1 MSDLENNA
9 QEKGT
14 KKRPYNL
21 REKKEKDAAYRSLI
35 RRELADELYD
45 KILNIV
51 VVQKKYRDADY
62 SAKDLAKELQ
72 TNTRYL
78 SAVVNSRFGMNYS
91 CLLNEY
97 RVKEAQHLLTDKRY
111 ADKNV
116 EEISTMVGFANRQS
130 FYAAFYKN
138 VGETP
143 NGYRKRHAEKEAKKN
158 QSIYSRHM
166 KKQLISM
173 VTALSLLTACGGNPK
188 TTAEAEKFDYTVEQF
203 ADLQILRYRVPGF
216 EDLSLK
222 QKELVYYLT
231 EAALQGRD
239 ILFDQNGKYNLTIRR
254 MLEAVYTGYKGDK
267 NTPDFK
273 AMEVYL
279 KRVWFSN
286 GIHHHYGSEKFVP
299 GFTPEFFR
307 QAVQS
312 VDAATLPLAEGQTV
326 EQLCEEVFPVIFDP
340 TVMPKRVN
348 QAAGE
353 DLVLTSAC
361 NYYDGVT
368 QQEAEDFYNALKNPQ
383 DETPVSYGLN
393 SRLVKEDG
401 KIQEKVWKVGGLYG
415 QALEKIVY
423 WLKKAE
429 GVAETPE
436 QKAVIAK
443 LMEFYETGDLKTFD
457 EYAILWVKDLN
468 SRIDFVNGF
477 TESYGDPL
485 GMKASWESLVNF
497 KDLEA
502 TQRTELISGNAQWF
516 EDHSPVDGQFKK
528 EKVKGVS
535 AKVIT
540 AAILAGDLYP
550 ATAIGINLPNANW
563 IRSHHGSK
571 SVTIGNITDA
581 YNKAAHGNG
590 FNEEFVYSDAELQLI
605 DKYADVT
612 DELHTDLHECL
623 GHGSGKLLPGVD
635 PDALKAYGSTIEE
648 ARADLFGLY
657 YVADPKLVELGLT
670 PSADAYKAQYYTY
683 LMNGLMTQLVRIE
696 PGNNVEEAHMRNRQL
711 IARWV
716 YEKGAAEKVVELVKK
731 DGKTYVVI
739 NDYEKVRDLFGRLLA
754 EIQRIK
760 STGDYA
766 GAHDLV
772 EAYAVKVDPALHAEV
787 LERYKK
793 LNLAPYKGFVNPK
806 YEVVTDADGTITDVT
821 VTYDEGYA
829 EQMLRYSKDYST
841 LSSVN
846 K

>member
-1 MSDLENNA
+1 MA
-9 QEKGT
+9 
-14 KKRPYNL
+14 
-21 REKKEKDAAYRSLI
+21 
-35 RRELADELYD
+35 
-45 KILNIV
+45 
-51 VVQKKYRDADY
+51 
-62 SAKDLAKELQ
+62 
-72 TNTRYL
+72 
-78 SAVVNSRFGMNYS
+78 
-91 CLLNEY
+91 C
-97 RVKEAQHLLTDKRY
+97 
-111 ADKNV
+111 
-116 EEISTMVGFANRQS
+116 
-130 FYAAFYKN
+130 AAF
-138 VGETP
+138 
-143 NGYRKRHAEKEAKKN
+143 A
-158 QSIYSRHM
+158 
-166 KKQLISM
+166 
-173 VTALSLLTACGGNPK
+173 LLTACSGSK
-188 TTAEAEKFDYTVEQF
+188 TTTAEADKFDYTVEQF

-216 EDLSLK
+216 ENLSLQ

-239 ILFDQNGKYNLTIRR
+239 ILFDQNGKYNLRIRR
-254 MLEAVYTGYKGDK
+254 TLEAVYTGYKGDK

-299 GFTPEFFR
+299 GFAPEFFKE
-307 QAVQS
+307 AVLS
-312 VDAATLPLAEGQTV
+312 VDASTLPLAEGQTA
-326 EQLCEEVFPVIFDP
+326 EQLCDELSPVIFDP

-368 QQEAEDFYNALKNPQ
+368 QKEAEDFYNAMKDPK

-393 SRLVKEDG
+393 SRLVKENG

-415 QALEKIVY
+415 QVIDKIVY

-429 GVAETPE
+429 GVAENPE
-436 QKAVIAK
+436 QKAVIAELIK
-443 LMEFYETGDLKTFD
+443 FYETGDLKTFD

-468 SRIDFVNGF
+468 SLVDFVNGF

-497 KDLEA
+497 KDMEA
-502 TQRTELISGNAQWF
+502 THRTEIISGNAQWF
-516 EDHSPVDGQFKK
+516 EDQSPVDKQFKK
-528 EKVKGVS
+528 DEVKGVS

-550 ATAIGINLPNANW
+550 ATAIGINLPNSNW

-605 DKYADVT
+605 DKYADLT
-612 DELHTDLHECL
+612 GELHTDLHECL

-670 PSADAYKAQYYTY
+670 PNADAYKAEYYTY

-696 PGNNVEEAHMRNRQL
+696 PGNDVEEAHMRNRQL

-716 YEKGAAEKVVELVKK
+716 FEKGAADKVVELVRR
-731 DGKTYVVI
+731 DGKTYVVV
-739 NDYEKVRDLFGRLLA
+739 NDYGKLRTLFGELLS

-760 STGDYA
+760 STGDYQ

-772 EAYAVKVDPALHAEV
+772 ENYAVKVDPVLHAEV

-806 YEVVTDADGTITDVT
+806 YEAVVDAAGKITDVK

-829 EQMLRYSKDYST
+829 EQMLRYSKDYSN
-841 LSSVN
+841 LPSIN
-846 K
+846 N

>member
-1 MSDLENNA
+1 
-9 QEKGT
+9 
-14 KKRPYNL
+14 
-21 REKKEKDAAYRSLI
+21 
-35 RRELADELYD
+35 
-45 KILNIV
+45 
-51 VVQKKYRDADY
+51 
-62 SAKDLAKELQ
+62 
-72 TNTRYL
+72 
-78 SAVVNSRFGMNYS
+78 
-91 CLLNEY
+91 
-97 RVKEAQHLLTDKRY
+97 
-111 ADKNV
+111 
-116 EEISTMVGFANRQS
+116 
-130 FYAAFYKN
+130 
-138 VGETP
+138 
-143 NGYRKRHAEKEAKKN
+143 
-158 QSIYSRHM
+158 
-166 KKQLISM
+166 M
-173 VTALSLLTACGGNPK
+173 VTALSLLTACGGNQK

-806 YEVVTDADGTITDVT
+806 YEAVTDADGTITDVT

-841 LSSVN
+841 LPSVN

>member
-1 MSDLENNA
+1 
-9 QEKGT
+9 
-14 KKRPYNL
+14 
-21 REKKEKDAAYRSLI
+21 
-35 RRELADELYD
+35 
-45 KILNIV
+45 
-51 VVQKKYRDADY
+51 
-62 SAKDLAKELQ
+62 
-72 TNTRYL
+72 
-78 SAVVNSRFGMNYS
+78 
-91 CLLNEY
+91 
-97 RVKEAQHLLTDKRY
+97 
-111 ADKNV
+111 
-116 EEISTMVGFANRQS
+116 
-130 FYAAFYKN
+130 
-138 VGETP
+138 
-143 NGYRKRHAEKEAKKN
+143 
-158 QSIYSRHM
+158 
-166 KKQLISM
+166 M

-188 TTAEAEKFDYTVEQF
+188 TTAEAEKIDYTVEQF

-348 QAAGE
+348 QAASE

-841 LSSVN
+841 LPSVN

>member
-1 MSDLENNA
+1 
-9 QEKGT
+9 
-14 KKRPYNL
+14 
-21 REKKEKDAAYRSLI
+21 
-35 RRELADELYD
+35 
-45 KILNIV
+45 
-51 VVQKKYRDADY
+51 
-62 SAKDLAKELQ
+62 
-72 TNTRYL
+72 
-78 SAVVNSRFGMNYS
+78 
-91 CLLNEY
+91 
-97 RVKEAQHLLTDKRY
+97 
-111 ADKNV
+111 
-116 EEISTMVGFANRQS
+116 
-130 FYAAFYKN
+130 
-138 VGETP
+138 
-143 NGYRKRHAEKEAKKN
+143 
-158 QSIYSRHM
+158 
-166 KKQLISM
+166 M

-203 ADLQILRYRVPGF
+203 ADLQILRYSVPGF

>member
-1 MSDLENNA
+1 
-9 QEKGT
+9 
-14 KKRPYNL
+14 
-21 REKKEKDAAYRSLI
+21 
-35 RRELADELYD
+35 
-45 KILNIV
+45 
-51 VVQKKYRDADY
+51 
-62 SAKDLAKELQ
+62 
-72 TNTRYL
+72 
-78 SAVVNSRFGMNYS
+78 
-91 CLLNEY
+91 
-97 RVKEAQHLLTDKRY
+97 
-111 ADKNV
+111 
-116 EEISTMVGFANRQS
+116 
-130 FYAAFYKN
+130 
-138 VGETP
+138 
-143 NGYRKRHAEKEAKKN
+143 
-158 QSIYSRHM
+158 
-166 KKQLISM
+166 M

-731 DGKTYVVI
+731 DGKTYIVI

-806 YEVVTDADGTITDVT
+806 YEAVTDADGTITDVT

-841 LSSVN
+841 LPSVN

>member
-1 MSDLENNA
+1 
-9 QEKGT
+9 
-14 KKRPYNL
+14 
-21 REKKEKDAAYRSLI
+21 
-35 RRELADELYD
+35 
-45 KILNIV
+45 
-51 VVQKKYRDADY
+51 
-62 SAKDLAKELQ
+62 
-72 TNTRYL
+72 
-78 SAVVNSRFGMNYS
+78 
-91 CLLNEY
+91 
-97 RVKEAQHLLTDKRY
+97 
-111 ADKNV
+111 
-116 EEISTMVGFANRQS
+116 
-130 FYAAFYKN
+130 
-138 VGETP
+138 
-143 NGYRKRHAEKEAKKN
+143 
-158 QSIYSRHM
+158 
-166 KKQLISM
+166 M

-485 GMKASWESLVNF
+485 GMKASWESLLNF

-623 GHGSGKLLPGVD
+623 GHGSGKLLPGVA

-841 LSSVN
+841 LPSVN

>member
-1 MSDLENNA
+1 
-9 QEKGT
+9 
-14 KKRPYNL
+14 
-21 REKKEKDAAYRSLI
+21 
-35 RRELADELYD
+35 
-45 KILNIV
+45 
-51 VVQKKYRDADY
+51 
-62 SAKDLAKELQ
+62 
-72 TNTRYL
+72 
-78 SAVVNSRFGMNYS
+78 
-91 CLLNEY
+91 
-97 RVKEAQHLLTDKRY
+97 
-111 ADKNV
+111 
-116 EEISTMVGFANRQS
+116 
-130 FYAAFYKN
+130 
-138 VGETP
+138 
-143 NGYRKRHAEKEAKKN
+143 
-158 QSIYSRHM
+158 
-166 KKQLISM
+166 M

-254 MLEAVYTGYKGDK
+254 MLEAVYTGYNGDK

-340 TVMPKRVN
+340 KVMPKRVN

-443 LMEFYETGDLKTFD
+443 LMDFYETGDLKTFD

-716 YEKGAAEKVVELVKK
+716 YENGAAEKVVELVKK

>member
-1 MSDLENNA
+1 MA
-9 QEKGT
+9 
-14 KKRPYNL
+14 
-21 REKKEKDAAYRSLI
+21 
-35 RRELADELYD
+35 
-45 KILNIV
+45 
-51 VVQKKYRDADY
+51 
-62 SAKDLAKELQ
+62 
-72 TNTRYL
+72 
-78 SAVVNSRFGMNYS
+78 
-91 CLLNEY
+91 C
-97 RVKEAQHLLTDKRY
+97 
-111 ADKNV
+111 
-116 EEISTMVGFANRQS
+116 
-130 FYAAFYKN
+130 AAF
-138 VGETP
+138 
-143 NGYRKRHAEKEAKKN
+143 A
-158 QSIYSRHM
+158 
-166 KKQLISM
+166 
-173 VTALSLLTACGGNPK
+173 LLTACSGSK
-188 TTAEAEKFDYTVEQF
+188 TTTAEADKFDYTVEQF

-216 EDLSLK
+216 ENLSLQ

-239 ILFDQNGKYNLTIRR
+239 ILFDQNGKYNLRIRR
-254 MLEAVYTGYKGDK
+254 TLEAVYTGYKGDK

-299 GFTPEFFR
+299 GFAPEFFKE
-307 QAVQS
+307 AVLS
-312 VDAATLPLAEGQTV
+312 VDASTLPLAEGQTA
-326 EQLCEEVFPVIFDP
+326 EQLCDELSPVIFDP

-368 QQEAEDFYNALKNPQ
+368 QKEAEDFYNAMKDPK

-393 SRLVKEDG
+393 SRLVKENG

-415 QALEKIVY
+415 QAIDKIVY

-429 GVAETPE
+429 GVAENPE
-436 QKAVIAK
+436 QKAVIAELIK
-443 LMEFYETGDLKTFD
+443 FYETGDLKTFD

-468 SRIDFVNGF
+468 SLVDFVNGF

-497 KDLEA
+497 KDMEA
-502 TQRTELISGNAQWF
+502 THRTEIISGNAQWF
-516 EDHSPVDGQFKK
+516 EDHSPVDKQFKK
-528 EKVKGVS
+528 DEVKGVS

-550 ATAIGINLPNANW
+550 ATAIGINLPNSNW

-605 DKYADVT
+605 DKYADLT
-612 DELHTDLHECL
+612 GELHTDLHECL

-670 PSADAYKAQYYTY
+670 PNADAYKAEYYTY

-716 YEKGAAEKVVELVKK
+716 FEKGAADKVVELVKK
-731 DGKTYVVI
+731 DGKTYVVV
-739 NDYEKVRDLFGRLLA
+739 NDYEKLRALFGKLLS

-760 STGDYA
+760 STGDYQ

-772 EAYAVKVDPALHAEV
+772 ENYAVKVDPALHAEV

-806 YEVVTDADGTITDVT
+806 YEAVVDAAGKITDVK

-829 EQMLRYSKDYST
+829 EQMLRYSKDYSN
-841 LSSVN
+841 LPSIN
-846 K
+846 N

>member
-1 MSDLENNA
+1 
-9 QEKGT
+9 
-14 KKRPYNL
+14 
-21 REKKEKDAAYRSLI
+21 
-35 RRELADELYD
+35 
-45 KILNIV
+45 
-51 VVQKKYRDADY
+51 
-62 SAKDLAKELQ
+62 
-72 TNTRYL
+72 
-78 SAVVNSRFGMNYS
+78 
-91 CLLNEY
+91 
-97 RVKEAQHLLTDKRY
+97 
-111 ADKNV
+111 
-116 EEISTMVGFANRQS
+116 
-130 FYAAFYKN
+130 
-138 VGETP
+138 
-143 NGYRKRHAEKEAKKN
+143 
-158 QSIYSRHM
+158 
-166 KKQLISM
+166 M

-188 TTAEAEKFDYTVEQF
+188 TTAEAEKIDYTVEQF

-267 NTPDFK
+267 NTLDFK

-841 LSSVN
+841 LPSVN

>member
-1 MSDLENNA
+1 
-9 QEKGT
+9 
-14 KKRPYNL
+14 
-21 REKKEKDAAYRSLI
+21 
-35 RRELADELYD
+35 
-45 KILNIV
+45 
-51 VVQKKYRDADY
+51 
-62 SAKDLAKELQ
+62 
-72 TNTRYL
+72 
-78 SAVVNSRFGMNYS
+78 
-91 CLLNEY
+91 
-97 RVKEAQHLLTDKRY
+97 
-111 ADKNV
+111 
-116 EEISTMVGFANRQS
+116 
-130 FYAAFYKN
+130 
-138 VGETP
+138 
-143 NGYRKRHAEKEAKKN
+143 
-158 QSIYSRHM
+158 
-166 KKQLISM
+166 M

-188 TTAEAEKFDYTVEQF
+188 TTAEAEKIDYTVGQF

>member
-1 MSDLENNA
+1 
-9 QEKGT
+9 
-14 KKRPYNL
+14 
-21 REKKEKDAAYRSLI
+21 
-35 RRELADELYD
+35 
-45 KILNIV
+45 
-51 VVQKKYRDADY
+51 
-62 SAKDLAKELQ
+62 
-72 TNTRYL
+72 
-78 SAVVNSRFGMNYS
+78 
-91 CLLNEY
+91 
-97 RVKEAQHLLTDKRY
+97 
-111 ADKNV
+111 
-116 EEISTMVGFANRQS
+116 
-130 FYAAFYKN
+130 
-138 VGETP
+138 
-143 NGYRKRHAEKEAKKN
+143 
-158 QSIYSRHM
+158 M
-166 KKQLISM
+166 KKQLI
-173 VTALSLLTACGGNPK
+173 ACAAFALLTACSGSK
-188 TTAEAEKFDYTVEQF
+188 TTTAEADKFDYTVEQF

-216 EDLSLK
+216 ENLSLQ

-239 ILFDQNGKYNLTIRR
+239 ILFDQNGKYNLRIRR
-254 MLEAVYTGYKGDK
+254 TLEAVYTGYKGDK
-267 NTPDFK
+267 NTPNFK

-299 GFTPEFFR
+299 GFAPEFFKE
-307 QAVQS
+307 AVLS
-312 VDAATLPLAEGQTV
+312 VDASTLPLAEGQTA
-326 EQLCEEVFPVIFDP
+326 EQLCDELSPVIFDP
-340 TVMPKRVN
+340 IVMPKRVN

-368 QQEAEDFYNALKNPQ
+368 QKEAEDFYNAMKDPK

-393 SRLVKEDG
+393 SRLVKENG

-415 QALEKIVY
+415 QAIDKIVY

-429 GVAETPE
+429 GVAENPE
-436 QKAVIAK
+436 QKAVIAELIK
-443 LMEFYETGDLKTFD
+443 FYETGDLKIFD

-468 SRIDFVNGF
+468 SLVDFVNGF

-497 KDLEA
+497 KDMEA
-502 TQRTELISGNAQWF
+502 THRTEIISGNAQWF
-516 EDHSPVDGQFKK
+516 EDHSPVDKLFKK
-528 EKVKGVS
+528 DEVKGVS

-550 ATAIGINLPNANW
+550 ATAIGINLPNSNW

-605 DKYADVT
+605 DKYADLT
-612 DELHTDLHECL
+612 GELHTDLHECL

-670 PSADAYKAQYYTY
+670 PNEDAYKAEYYTY

-716 YEKGAAEKVVELVKK
+716 FEKGAADKVVELVKK
-731 DGKTYVVI
+731 DGKTYVVV
-739 NDYEKVRDLFGRLLA
+739 NDYEKLRELFGKLLS

-760 STGDYA
+760 STGDYQS
-766 GAHDLV
+766 AHDLV
-772 EAYAVKVDPALHAEV
+772 ENYAVKVDPALHAEV

-806 YEVVTDADGTITDVT
+806 YEAVVDAAGKITDVK

-829 EQMLRYSKDYST
+829 EQMLRYSKDYSN
-841 LSSVN
+841 LPSIN
-846 K
+846 N

>member
-1 MSDLENNA
+1 
-9 QEKGT
+9 
-14 KKRPYNL
+14 
-21 REKKEKDAAYRSLI
+21 
-35 RRELADELYD
+35 
-45 KILNIV
+45 
-51 VVQKKYRDADY
+51 
-62 SAKDLAKELQ
+62 
-72 TNTRYL
+72 
-78 SAVVNSRFGMNYS
+78 
-91 CLLNEY
+91 
-97 RVKEAQHLLTDKRY
+97 
-111 ADKNV
+111 
-116 EEISTMVGFANRQS
+116 
-130 FYAAFYKN
+130 
-138 VGETP
+138 
-143 NGYRKRHAEKEAKKN
+143 
-158 QSIYSRHM
+158 
-166 KKQLISM
+166 M

-188 TTAEAEKFDYTVEQF
+188 TTAEAEKIDYTVEQF

-468 SRIDFVNGF
+468 SRIVFVNGF

-841 LSSVN
+841 LPSVN

>member
-1 MSDLENNA
+1 
-9 QEKGT
+9 
-14 KKRPYNL
+14 
-21 REKKEKDAAYRSLI
+21 
-35 RRELADELYD
+35 
-45 KILNIV
+45 
-51 VVQKKYRDADY
+51 
-62 SAKDLAKELQ
+62 
-72 TNTRYL
+72 
-78 SAVVNSRFGMNYS
+78 
-91 CLLNEY
+91 
-97 RVKEAQHLLTDKRY
+97 
-111 ADKNV
+111 
-116 EEISTMVGFANRQS
+116 
-130 FYAAFYKN
+130 
-138 VGETP
+138 
-143 NGYRKRHAEKEAKKN
+143 
-158 QSIYSRHM
+158 
-166 KKQLISM
+166 M

-188 TTAEAEKFDYTVEQF
+188 TTAEAEKIDYTVEQF

-326 EQLCEEVFPVIFDP
+326 EQLCEEVFPVIFEP

-623 GHGSGKLLPGVD
+623 GHGSGKLLPGVA

-841 LSSVN
+841 LPSVN

>member
-1 MSDLENNA
+1 MAREIFEVTKDRFHL
-9 QEKGT
+9 QDPCCYILQGT
-14 KKRPYNL
+14 WP
-21 REKKEKDAAYRSLI
+21 
-35 RRELADELYD
+35 
-45 KILNIV
+45 
-51 VVQKKYRDADY
+51 
-62 SAKDLAKELQ
+62 
-72 TNTRYL
+72 
-78 SAVVNSRFGMNYS
+78 
-91 CLLNEY
+91 
-97 RVKEAQHLLTDKRY
+97 
-111 ADKNV
+111 
-116 EEISTMVGFANRQS
+116 
-130 FYAAFYKN
+130 
-138 VGETP
+138 
-143 NGYRKRHAEKEAKKN
+143 KEAKMRACLDGSEVK
-158 QSIYSRHM
+158 SEI
-166 KKQLISM
+166 KKLEM
-173 VTALSLLTACGGNPK
+173 VSALERFKDPDLMRGERI
-188 TTAEAEKFDYTVEQF
+188 TAEIRLPESLEGFQKLSVYADMPDKNFCWFSVPVKELERRRGKPQFFIEEEKVQQGFLRVRGWAVASEPVKIQIFDENKEKISAE
-203 ADLQILRYRVPGF
+203 ILRTERV
-216 EDLSLK
+216 D
-222 QKELVYYLT
+222 
-231 EAALQGRD
+231 
-239 ILFDQNGKYNLTIRR
+239 
-254 MLEAVYTGYKGDK
+254 
-267 NTPDFK
+267 
-273 AMEVYL
+273 
-279 KRVWFSN
+279 
-286 GIHHHYGSEKFVP
+286 
-299 GFTPEFFR
+299 
-307 QAVQS
+307 
-312 VDAATLPLAEGQTV
+312 V
-326 EQLCEEVFPVIFDP
+326 EQLYEEVAPVIFDP
-340 TVMPKRVN
+340 KVMPKRVN

-368 QQEAEDFYNALKNPQ
+368 QQEAEDFYGAMKDPK

-401 KIQEKVWKVGGLYG
+401 KIREKVWKVGGLYG

-429 GVAETPE
+429 GVAENPE

-443 LMEFYETGDLKTFD
+443 LVEFYETGDLKTFD
-457 EYAILWVKDLN
+457 DYAVLWVKDLD

-502 TQRTELISGNAQWF
+502 TRRTEIISSNAQWF
-516 EDHSPVDGQFKK
+516 EDHSPVEKQFKK
-528 EKVKGVS
+528 EEVKGVS

-550 ATAIGINLPNANW
+550 STAIGINLPNANW

-590 FNEEFVYSDAELQLI
+590 FNEEFVYSDAELKLI
-605 DKYADVT
+605 DQYADIT
-612 DELHTDLHECL
+612 DNLHTDLHECL

-670 PSADAYKAQYYTY
+670 PSEDAYKAQFYTY

-716 YEKGAAEKVVELVKK
+716 YEKGAADKVVELVKK

-739 NDYEKVRDLFGRLLA
+739 NDYAKVRELFGELLA

-760 STGDYA
+760 STGDYDA
-766 GAHDLV
+766 ARKLV
-772 EAYAVKVDPALHAEV
+772 EAYAVKVDPELHAEV

-806 YEVVTDADGTITDVT
+806 YEAVTDADGNITDIT

-829 EQMLRYSKDYST
+829 EQMLRYSKDYSV
-841 LSSVN
+841 LPSVN
-846 K
+846 N

>member
-1 MSDLENNA
+1 M
-9 QEKGT
+9 
-14 KKRPYNL
+14 
-21 REKKEKDAAYRSLI
+21 
-35 RRELADELYD
+35 
-45 KILNIV
+45 
-51 VVQKKYRDADY
+51 
-62 SAKDLAKELQ
+62 
-72 TNTRYL
+72 
-78 SAVVNSRFGMNYS
+78 
-91 CLLNEY
+91 
-97 RVKEAQHLLTDKRY
+97 
-111 ADKNV
+111 
-116 EEISTMVGFANRQS
+116 
-130 FYAAFYKN
+130 
-138 VGETP
+138 
-143 NGYRKRHAEKEAKKN
+143 
-158 QSIYSRHM
+158 
-166 KKQLISM
+166 
-173 VTALSLLTACGGNPK
+173 
-188 TTAEAEKFDYTVEQF
+188 
-203 ADLQILRYRVPGF
+203 
-216 EDLSLK
+216 
-222 QKELVYYLT
+222 T

-312 VDAATLPLAEGQTV
+312 VDAATLPLVEGQTV

-716 YEKGAAEKVVELVKK
+716 YEKGAAEKVVELVK
-731 DGKTYVVI
+731 
-739 NDYEKVRDLFGRLLA
+739 
-754 EIQRIK
+754 RIK

-841 LSSVN
+841 LPSVN